1 MSASESLAADRYF
14 EPNDRG
20 TVTPMTDSPGSDDD
34 SRAERLGALARM
46 LSPGGPPD
54 PNEQAPPTLF
64 PALTGEEAAEEFEY
78 LRGWVEALLAR
89 YPHLYPDAVPA
100 CWYRHP
106 AQVEALSALYDY
118 ERACYGNAALPT
130 DAVRWHRAFRD
141 IEERLQAWTAA
152 AGCNPT
158 DSHIPSAVAPAVD
171 DDDWASFLSEERDRR
186 PKIDP

>member
-1 MSASESLAADRYF
+1 
-14 EPNDRG
+14 
-20 TVTPMTDSPGSDDD
+20 MTDPPVDDDD
-34 SRAERLGALARM
+34 SRSERLAALGRM

-64 PALTGEEAAEEFEY
+64 PTLTAEEAAEELEY

-89 YPHLYPDAVPA
+89 YPHLFPEAVPA

-106 AQVEALSALYDY
+106 AHVEALSALYDY

-141 IEERLQAWTAA
+141 IEERLRAWTAA
-152 AGCNPT
+152 AGCSTNAHRPP
-158 DSHIPSAVAPAVD
+158 DVAPAVD
-171 DDDWASFLSEERDRR
+171 DDDWAAFLIEERERR
-186 PKIDP
+186 PNIDP